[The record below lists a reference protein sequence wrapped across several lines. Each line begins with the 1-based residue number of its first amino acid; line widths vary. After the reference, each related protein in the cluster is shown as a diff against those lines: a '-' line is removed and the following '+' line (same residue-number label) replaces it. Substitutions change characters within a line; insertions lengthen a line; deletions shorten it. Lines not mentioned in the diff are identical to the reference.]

1 MEKYD
6 LIVIG
11 AGPGG
16 YPAAIR
22 AAQLGAS
29 VAIVE
34 KESLG
39 GTCLNWGCIPTKT
52 LIASASLYGHIR
64 HAQSL
69 GISVEK
75 ASFDYAAMIQHKN
88 QVVGKL
94 RGGIAQ
100 LLKANGI
107 KVFEGTAAFM
117 TRNRLTIQFHGK
129 ASVVLEA
136 ARIIIATGSSAA
148 LPAFLPKA
156 ATVVESRAF
165 LDRTDLPAKLIVL
178 GGGVIGCELA
188 CMAAQLGA
196 QVTIVEILDDILVML
211 DADLR
216 AEARRYMEAQL
227 KIRILTGKPL
237 EQIKAGAQGVKGL
250 VAGEEIEA
258 ELLLA
263 AVGRRPVTENLALDK
278 AGLKPNEKGYI
289 EVNAACQTRAAGIY
303 AIGDVNGGP
312 QLAHAAT
319 AQGLLAAEHAVAPRC
334 NLRAQVVPSCIFTAP
349 EIATVGLSEQDAKQ
363 QNRAVKTGKFHFAAL
378 GKAVASGATT
388 GFVKWIVDAGTDQ
401 LLGAAAIG
409 AHATEL
415 IATAVTAVQAELT
428 AAEFARTIQAH
439 PTLSEAWLE
448 AAHAVHGQCIH
459 APPRR
464 KRVER
469 EA

>member
-34 KESLG
+34 KEALG

-52 LIASASLYGHIR
+52 LIASAALYWHMR
-64 HAQSL
+64 HAQVL
-69 GISVEK
+69 GVSVEK
-75 ASFDYAAMIQHKN
+75 SSFDYAAMIQHKN
-88 QVVGKL
+88 QVVEKL

-100 LLKANGI
+100 LLKANGVT
-107 KVFEGTAAFM
+107 VFDGTASFM
-117 TRNRLTIQFHGK
+117 ARNRLTIQRSGK
-129 ASVVLEA
+129 ESVALEA

-148 LPAFLPKA
+148 LPSFLPKA
-156 ATVVESRAF
+156 GTVVESRAF
-165 LDRTDLPAKLIVL
+165 LDRAQLPARLIVL

-188 CMAAQLGA
+188 CMAAQLGV
-196 QVTIVEILDDILVML
+196 QVTIVEILEDILIML

-216 AEARRYMEAQL
+216 VEVRRCMETQL
-227 KIRILTGKPL
+227 KIQVLTGKPL
-237 EQIKAGAQGVKGL
+237 EQIEAGAQGVKGR
-250 VAGEEIEA
+250 VAGEPVEA

-263 AVGRRPVTENLALDK
+263 AVGRRPVTETLALDK
-278 AGLKPNEKGYI
+278 AGLKPDTKGYI
-289 EVNAACQTRAAGIY
+289 EVNAACQTKAAGIY

-319 AQGLLAAEHAVAPRC
+319 AQGFLAAEDAVGPRRTPC
-334 NLRAQVVPSCIFTAP
+334 AQVVPSCIFTAP
-349 EIATVGLSEQDAKQ
+349 EIATAGLSEQEAKQ
-363 QNRAVKTGKFHFAAL
+363 QNRTVKTGKYNFAAL
-378 GKAVASGATT
+378 GKAVASGETT
-388 GFVKWIVDAGTDQ
+388 GFVKWIADADTDQ

-428 AAEFARTIQAH
+428 ASEFARTIQAH
-439 PTLSEAWLE
+439 PTLSEAWME

-464 KRVER
+464 RKSDDR
-469 EA
+469 

>member
-34 KESLG
+34 KEALG

-52 LIASASLYGHIR
+52 LIASAALYWHMR
-64 HAQSL
+64 HAQDL
-69 GISVEK
+69 GISLEK
-75 ASFDYAAMIQHKN
+75 ASFDYAAMIRRKD
-88 QVVGKL
+88 QVVAKL
-94 RGGIAQ
+94 RGGVAQ

-107 KVFEGTAAFM
+107 TVFEGTAAFM
-117 TRNRLTIQFHGK
+117 TRNRLSVQRGGK
-129 ASVVLEA
+129 ESVVLES

-148 LPAFLPKA
+148 LPSFLPKSSA
-156 ATVVESRAF
+156 VLESRGF
-165 LDRTDLPAKLIVL
+165 LERTDLPARMIVL

-216 AEARRYMEAQL
+216 AEVRRYMENQL

-237 EQIKAGAQGVKGL
+237 EQIKAGAQGVTGQ
-250 VAGEEIEA
+250 VAGEPVEA

-263 AVGRRPVTENLALDK
+263 AVGRRPVTEQLELEH
-278 AGLKPNEKGYI
+278 AGLKPNDKGYI
-289 EVNAACQTRAAGIY
+289 EVNAACQTKAAGIY

-319 AQGLLAAEHAVAPRC
+319 AQGLLAAEHAVGPRM
-334 NLRAQVVPSCIFTAP
+334 NLRAQAVPACIFTAP
-349 EIATVGLSEQDAKQ
+349 EIAAVGLSEQEAKQ
-363 QNRAVKTGKFHFAAL
+363 QGRAVKTGKFHFAAL
-378 GKAVASGATT
+378 GKALASGETA
-388 GFVKWIVDAGTDQ
+388 GFVKWIADAGTDQ
-401 LLGAAAIG
+401 LLGAAAVG

-439 PTLSEAWLE
+439 PTLAEAWME
-448 AAHAVHGQCIH
+448 AAHAVHAQCIH

-464 KRVER
+464 RKSDDR
-469 EA
+469 

>member
-34 KESLG
+34 KEALG

-52 LIASASLYGHIR
+52 LIASASLYWHLR
-64 HAQSL
+64 HSQTL
-69 GISVEK
+69 GVSVEK
-75 ASFDYAAMIQHKN
+75 AAFDYAAMIQRKN
-88 QVVGKL
+88 QIVTKL
-94 RGGIAQ
+94 GGGVAQ
-100 LLKANGI
+100 LLKGNGVT
-107 KVFEGTAAFM
+107 VFEGVASFM
-117 TRNRLTIQFHGK
+117 TRNRLTVQRKGK
-129 ASVVLEA
+129 ESAALEA
-136 ARIIIATGSSAA
+136 ARVVIATGSSAA
-148 LPAFLPKA
+148 LPGFLPKA
-156 ATVVESRAF
+156 ASVVESRAF
-165 LDRTDLPAKLIVL
+165 LDLTNLPARLIVL

-188 CMAAQLGA
+188 CMAAQLGT
-196 QVTIVEILDDILVML
+196 QVTIIEILDDILVML
-211 DADLR
+211 DADVR
-216 AEARRYMEAQL
+216 SEARRYMENQL

-237 EQIKAGAQGVKGL
+237 EQIKAGAQGVKGQ
-250 VAGEEIEA
+250 VAGEPVEA
-258 ELLLA
+258 GLMLA
-263 AVGRRPVTENLALDK
+263 AVGRRPVTENLSLDK
-278 AGLKPNEKGYI
+278 AGIKPNAKGYI
-289 EVNAACQTRAAGIY
+289 EVNAVCQTKAAGIY

-319 AQGLLAAEHAVAPRC
+319 AQGLLAVENALKPRSG
-334 NLRAQVVPSCIFTAP
+334 LRAQVVPGCIFTAP

-363 QNRAVKTGKFHFAAL
+363 QNRAVKTGKFQFAAL
-378 GKAVASGATT
+378 GKAAAAGETT
-388 GFVKWIVDAGTDQ
+388 GFVKWIADAGTDQ

-428 AAEFARTIQAH
+428 AVEFARTIQAH
-439 PTLSEAWLE
+439 PTLSEAWME

-459 APPRR
+459 APPR
-464 KRVER
+464 KKHVER
-469 EA
+469 

>member
-34 KESLG
+34 KEALG

-52 LIASASLYGHIR
+52 LIASASLYWHTS
-64 HAQSL
+64 HAHAL
-69 GISVEK
+69 GISVEN
-75 ASFDYAAMIQHKN
+75 AAFDYAAMIQHKN
-88 QVVGKL
+88 QVVAKL
-94 RGGIAQ
+94 RGGVAQ
-100 LLKANGI
+100 LLKANGVT
-107 KVFEGTAAFM
+107 VFEGTAAFM
-117 TRNRLTIQFHGK
+117 TRNRLTIQRNGK
-129 ASVVLEA
+129 ESVALEA
-136 ARIIIATGSSAA
+136 ARIIIATGSDAV

-156 ATVVESRAF
+156 ASVVESRAF
-165 LDRTDLPAKLIVL
+165 LDRTELPARLVVL

-196 QVTIVEILDDILVML
+196 HVTIVEILEDILVML

-216 AEARRYMEAQL
+216 AEARRFMETQL
-227 KIRILTGKPL
+227 KIRILTGKPM
-237 EQIKAGAQGVKGL
+237 EQIKAGAQVVKGQ
-250 VAGEEIEA
+250 VAGEALEA
-258 ELLLA
+258 DLLLA
-263 AVGRRPVTENLALDK
+263 AVGRRPVTANLALDK
-278 AGLKPNEKGYI
+278 AGLTTNEKGYI
-289 EVNAACQTRAAGIY
+289 EVNAACQTKAAGIY

-319 AQGLLAAEHAVAPRC
+319 AQGLLAAEHAVAPRRAV
-334 NLRAQVVPSCIFTAP
+334 RAQIVPSCIFTAP
-349 EIATVGLSEQDAKQ
+349 EIAVVGLCEQEAKQ

-378 GKAVASGATT
+378 GKALAAGETT
-388 GFVKWIVDAGTDQ
+388 GFVKWIAAADTDQ

-409 AHATEL
+409 VHATEL

-439 PTLSEAWLE
+439 PTLSEAWME
-448 AAHAVHGQCIH
+448 AAHAVHGQCVH

-464 KRVER
+464 R
-469 EA
+469 

>member
-34 KESLG
+34 KEALG

-52 LIASASLYGHIR
+52 LIASASLYWHMQ

-69 GISVEK
+69 GVSVEK
-75 ASFDYAAMIQHKN
+75 ASFDYAAMIRHKN
-88 QVVGKL
+88 QVVEKL
-94 RGGIAQ
+94 RAGVGQ

-107 KVFEGTAAFM
+107 KVFEGTASFM
-117 TRNRLTIQFHGK
+117 TRNRLAVQRSGK
-129 ASVVLEA
+129 ESVVLEA

-148 LPAFLPKA
+148 LPGFLPKA
-156 ATVVESRAF
+156 ASVVESRAF
-165 LDRTDLPAKLIVL
+165 LDLPRLPARLIVL

-188 CMAAQLGA
+188 CMAAQLGV

-211 DADLR
+211 DADVR
-216 AEARRYMEAQL
+216 AEARRYMESHL

-237 EQIKAGAQGVKGL
+237 EQIKAGAQGVKGH

-258 ELLLA
+258 DLLLA
-263 AVGRRPVTENLALDK
+263 AVGRRPVTEKLDLDK

-289 EVNAACQTRAAGIY
+289 EVNSACQTKAAGIY

-319 AQGLLAAEHAVAPRC
+319 AQGLLAAEHAVGPRR
-334 NLRAQVVPSCIFTAP
+334 NVRAQIVPSCIFTAP
-349 EIATVGLSEQDAKQ
+349 EIAVVGISEQEAKQ

-378 GKAVASGATT
+378 GKAIASGETT
-388 GFVKWIVDAGTDQ
+388 GFVKWIVDADTDQ

-428 AAEFARTIQAH
+428 AAEFAHTIQAH
-439 PTLSEAWLE
+439 PTLSEAWME
-448 AAHAVHGQCIH
+448 AAHAVHAQCIH

-464 KRVER
+464 RKTDG
-469 EA
+469 

>member
-34 KESLG
+34 KEVLG

-52 LIASASLYGHIR
+52 LIASAALYGHLR
-64 HAQSL
+64 HAPAL

-75 ASFDYAAMIQHKN
+75 ASFDYAAMIRHKN
-88 QVVGKL
+88 QVVAKL

-100 LLKANGI
+100 LLKANG
-107 KVFEGTAAFM
+107 VTVLEGTAAFM
-117 TRNRLTIQFHGK
+117 TRNRLAIQRSGK
-129 ASVVLEA
+129 KPVVLEA
-136 ARIIIATGSSAA
+136 ARVIIATGSSAA
-148 LPAFLPKA
+148 LPTFLPKA
-156 ATVVESRAF
+156 VTVVESRAF
-165 LDRTDLPAKLIVL
+165 LDRTDLPARLLVL

-188 CMAAQLGA
+188 CMAAQLGS

-216 AEARRYMEAQL
+216 AEARRYMETQL

-237 EQIKAGAQGVKGL
+237 EQIKAGAKGVKGQ
-250 VAGEEIEA
+250 VAGVPVEA

-263 AVGRRPVTENLALDK
+263 AVGRQPVTENLALDK

-289 EVNAACQTRAAGIY
+289 EVNAACQTPSAGIY

-319 AQGLLAAEHAVAPRC
+319 AQGLLAAEHAVGPRRT
-334 NLRAQVVPSCIFTAP
+334 LRVQVVPSCIFAVP
-349 EIATVGLSEQDAKQ
+349 EIATVGLSEQEAKQ
-363 QNRAVKTGKFHFAAL
+363 QDRAVKTGKFPFAAL
-378 GKAVASGATT
+378 GKAMASGETN
-388 GFVKWIVDAGTDQ
+388 GFVKWIVDADTDQ

-428 AAEFARTIQAH
+428 ATEFARTIQAH
-439 PTLSEAWLE
+439 PTLSEAWME
-448 AAHAVHGQCIH
+448 AAHAVHAQCIH

-464 KRVER
+464 RKSDDR
-469 EA
+469 

>member
-34 KESLG
+34 KEALG

-52 LIASASLYGHIR
+52 LIASASLYWHMR
-64 HAQSL
+64 HAQAL
-69 GISVEK
+69 GVSVEK
-75 ASFDYAAMIQHKN
+75 ASFDYAAMIKHKN
-88 QVVGKL
+88 QVVDKL
-94 RGGIAQ
+94 RGGVAQ
-100 LLKANGI
+100 LLKANGVT
-107 KVFEGTAAFM
+107 VFEGIAAFM
-117 TRNRLTIQFHGK
+117 TRNRLTIQRAGK
-129 ASVVLEA
+129 ESVALEA

-165 LDRTDLPAKLIVL
+165 LDLPRLPARMIVL

-188 CMAAQLGA
+188 CMAAQLGV
-196 QVTIVEILDDILVML
+196 QVAIVEILEDILVML
-211 DADLR
+211 DSDLR
-216 AEARRYMEAQL
+216 AEARRYMETQL

-237 EQIKAGAQGVKGL
+237 EQIKAGAQGVKGQ
-250 VAGEEIEA
+250 VAGEPVEA
-258 ELLLA
+258 DLLLA
-263 AVGRRPVTENLALDK
+263 AVGRRPVTEKLALDK

-289 EVNAACQTRAAGIY
+289 EVNAACQTKAAGIY

-319 AQGLLAAEHAVAPRC
+319 AQGLLAAEHAIKPSG
-334 NLRAQVVPSCIFTAP
+334 NLRAQIVPSCIFTAP
-349 EIATVGLSEQDAKQ
+349 EIAVAGLSEQEAKQ

-378 GKAVASGATT
+378 GKAVASGETT
-388 GFVKWIVDAGTDQ
+388 GFVKWIADPATDQ

-428 AAEFARTIQAH
+428 ATEFARTIQAH
-439 PTLSEAWLE
+439 PTLAEAWME
-448 AAHAVHGQCIH
+448 AAHAVHARCIH

-464 KRVER
+464 KHVER
-469 EA
+469 

>member
-34 KESLG
+34 KEALG

-52 LIASASLYGHIR
+52 LIASSALYWR
-64 HAQSL
+64 MQHAREL
-69 GISVEK
+69 GIEIGK
-75 ASFDYAAMIQHKN
+75 ASFDYAAMIQRKN
-88 QVVGKL
+88 QVVEKL
-94 RGGIAQ
+94 CGGVAQ
-100 LLKANGI
+100 LLKANGV

-117 TRNRLTIQFHGK
+117 ARNRLTVQRSGK
-129 ASVVLEA
+129 ESVVLEA
-136 ARIIIATGSSAA
+136 PRIVIATGSGSE

-156 ATVVESRAF
+156 ETVVDSRAF
-165 LDRTDLPAKLIVL
+165 LARTELPVRLIVL

-188 CMAAQLGA
+188 CLAAQLGV
-196 QVTIVEILDDILVML
+196 QVTIIEILDDILIML

-216 AEARRYMEAQL
+216 AEIRRSMEKHL
-227 KIRILTGKPL
+227 KIRVLAGKAL
-237 EQIKAGAQGVKGL
+237 EQIEAGRQGVKGS
-250 VAGEEIEA
+250 VAGESIEA
-258 ELLLA
+258 DLLLA
-263 AVGRRPVTENLALDK
+263 AVGRKPVTAALALDK
-278 AGLKPNEKGYI
+278 AGLKPGEKGYI
-289 EVNAACQTRAAGIY
+289 EVDANCQTKAAGIY

-319 AQGLLAAEHAVAPRC
+319 AQGLLAVEHALGRWKPR
-334 NLRAQVVPSCIFTAP
+334 RIQVVPSCIYTAP
-349 EIATVGLSEQDAKQ
+349 EIAVAGISEQEAKQ

-378 GKAVASGATT
+378 GKAMAAGETA
-388 GFVKWIVDAGTDQ
+388 GFAKWIADAGTDQ
-401 LLGAAAIG
+401 LLGAAVIG

-428 AAEFARTIQAH
+428 SSEFAATIQAH
-439 PTLSEAWLE
+439 PTMAEAWME

-464 KRVER
+464 R
-469 EA
+469 

>member
-6 LIVIG
+6 LIVVG

-34 KESLG
+34 KEALG
-39 GTCLNWGCIPTKT
+39 GTCLNWGCIPTKA
-52 LIASASLYGHIR
+52 LIASASLYWHVR
-64 HAQSL
+64 HAQAL
-69 GISVEK
+69 GVSVGK
-75 ASFDYAAMIQHKN
+75 ASFDYAAMIRHKN
-88 QVVGKL
+88 QVVEKL

-107 KVFEGTAAFM
+107 AVFEGTASFM
-117 TRNRLTIQFHGK
+117 TRNRLAIQRNGK
-129 ASVVLEA
+129 ESVVLEA

-156 ATVVESRAF
+156 ANVVENRAF
-165 LDRTDLPAKLIVL
+165 LERTELPARLIVL

-211 DADLR
+211 DSDLR
-216 AEARRYMEAQL
+216 AEARRYMETQL

-237 EQIKAGAQGVKGL
+237 EQIKAGAQGVKGQ
-250 VAGEEIEA
+250 VAGAPVEA

-263 AVGRRPVTENLALDK
+263 AVGRRPVTENLGLDK
-278 AGLKPNEKGYI
+278 AGLKTNEKGYI
-289 EVNAACQTRAAGIY
+289 EVNAAGQTKVAGIY

-319 AQGLLAAEHAVAPRC
+319 AQGLTAAEHAVGSRGA
-334 NLRAQVVPSCIFTAP
+334 LRAQVVPSCIFTAP
-349 EIATVGLSEQDAKQ
+349 EIAVAGLSEQDAKQ

-378 GKAVASGATT
+378 GKAVAVGETT
-388 GFVKWIVDAGTDQ
+388 GFVKWIADAATDQ

-409 AHATEL
+409 AHATES
-415 IATAVTAVQAELT
+415 IAAAVTAVQAELT
-428 AAEFARTIQAH
+428 AAEFARTIQA
-439 PTLSEAWLE
+439 
-448 AAHAVHGQCIH
+448 
-459 APPRR
+459 
-464 KRVER
+464 
-469 EA
+469 

>member
-1 MEKYD
+1 ME
-6 LIVIG
+6 
-11 AGPGG
+11 A
-16 YPAAIR
+16 
-22 AAQLGAS
+22 
-29 VAIVE
+29 
-34 KESLG
+34 LG

-52 LIASASLYGHIR
+52 LIASAALYWHMR
-64 HAQSL
+64 HAQAL
-69 GISVEK
+69 GVSVEK

-88 QVVGKL
+88 QVVEKL

-100 LLKANGI
+100 LLKANGVT
-107 KVFEGTAAFM
+107 VFEGLAAFM
-117 TRNRLTIQFHGK
+117 TRNRLTIQRSGK
-129 ASVVLEA
+129 ESVALEA
-136 ARIIIATGSSAA
+136 VRIIIATGSSAV

-165 LDRTDLPAKLIVL
+165 LDLPRLPARLIVL

-188 CMAAQLGA
+188 CMVAQLGA
-196 QVTIVEILDDILVML
+196 QVTIVEILDDILAML

-216 AEARRYMEAQL
+216 ADARRYMETQL

-237 EQIKAGAQGVKGL
+237 EQIKAGAQGVNGQ
-250 VAGEEIEA
+250 VAGEGIEA

-263 AVGRRPVTENLALDK
+263 AVGRQPVTEQLALDK

-289 EVNAACQTRAAGIY
+289 EVNAACQTKVAGIY

-319 AQGLLAAEHAVAPRC
+319 AQGLLAAEHAVGPRC
-334 NLRAQVVPSCIFTAP
+334 TLRPQVVPSCIFTAP
-349 EIATVGLSEQDAKQ
+349 EIATVGLSEQEAKQ
-363 QNRAVKTGKFHFAAL
+363 QNRAVKTGKFHFTAL
-378 GKAVASGATT
+378 GKAVASGETT
-388 GFVKWIVDAGTDQ
+388 GFVKWIADADTDQ

-409 AHATEL
+409 AHVTEL

-439 PTLSEAWLE
+439 PTLSEAWME

-464 KRVER
+464 KHVER
-469 EA
+469 KASSVER

>member
-6 LIVIG
+6 LIVVG

-34 KESLG
+34 KEALG
-39 GTCLNWGCIPTKT
+39 GTCLNWGCIPTKA
-52 LIASASLYGHIR
+52 LIASASLYWHVR
-64 HAQSL
+64 HAQAL
-69 GISVEK
+69 GVSVGK
-75 ASFDYAAMIQHKN
+75 ASFDYAAMIRHKN
-88 QVVGKL
+88 QVVEKL

-107 KVFEGTAAFM
+107 AVFEGTASFM
-117 TRNRLTIQFHGK
+117 TRNRLAIQRNGK
-129 ASVVLEA
+129 ESVVLEA

-156 ATVVESRAF
+156 ANVVENRAF
-165 LDRTDLPAKLIVL
+165 LERTELPARLIVL

-211 DADLR
+211 DSDLR
-216 AEARRYMEAQL
+216 AEARRYMETQL

-237 EQIKAGAQGVKGL
+237 EQIKAGAQGVKGQ
-250 VAGEEIEA
+250 VAGAPVEA

-263 AVGRRPVTENLALDK
+263 AVGRRPVTENLGLDK
-278 AGLKPNEKGYI
+278 AGLKTNEKGYI
-289 EVNAACQTRAAGIY
+289 EVNAAGQTKVAGIY

-319 AQGLLAAEHAVAPRC
+319 AQGLTAAEYAVGPRGA
-334 NLRAQVVPSCIFTAP
+334 LRAQVVPSCIFTAP
-349 EIATVGLSEQDAKQ
+349 EIAVAGLSEQDAKQ

-378 GKAVASGATT
+378 GKAVAVGETT
-388 GFVKWIVDAGTDQ
+388 GFVKWIADAATDQ

-409 AHATEL
+409 AHATES
-415 IATAVTAVQAELT
+415 IAAAVTAVQAELT

-464 KRVER
+464 R
-469 EA
+469 

>member
-6 LIVIG
+6 LIIIG

-22 AAQLGAS
+22 AAQLGAA

-34 KESLG
+34 KEALG

-52 LIASASLYGHIR
+52 LIASASLYWHMR
-64 HAQSL
+64 HAPAL
-69 GISVEK
+69 GVSIEK

-88 QVVGKL
+88 QVVAKL
-94 RGGIAQ
+94 CGGIAQ
-100 LLKANGI
+100 LLKANGVT
-107 KVFEGTAAFM
+107 VFEGTASFKI
-117 TRNRLTIQFHGK
+117 RNRLTVQCNGK
-129 ASVVLEA
+129 ESVALEA
-136 ARIIIATGSSAA
+136 ARIIIASGSSAV
-148 LPAFLPKA
+148 LPNFLPKA

-165 LDRTDLPAKLIVL
+165 LDRTDLPARLIVL

-188 CMAAQLGA
+188 CMAAQLGVH
-196 QVTIVEILDDILVML
+196 VTIVEILDDILAML

-216 AEARRYMEAQL
+216 ADARRYMETQL

-237 EQIKAGAQGVKGL
+237 EQIKAGAQGVKGM
-250 VAGEEIEA
+250 VAGEPVEA

-263 AVGRRPVTENLALDK
+263 AVGRRPVTETLALDK
-278 AGLKPNEKGYI
+278 AGLESNDKGYI
-289 EVNAACQTRAAGIY
+289 VVNATCQTKAAGIY

-319 AQGLLAAEHAVAPRC
+319 AQGFLAAEHAVGPRRTL
-334 NLRAQVVPSCIFTAP
+334 LRVQVVPSCIFTAP
-349 EIATVGLSEQDAKQ
+349 EIATVGLSEQEAKQ
-363 QNRAVKTGKFHFAAL
+363 QNRAVKTGKFHFTAL
-378 GKAVASGATT
+378 GKAIASGETT
-388 GFVKWIVDAGTDQ
+388 GFVKWIADADTDQ

-409 AHATEL
+409 VHATEL

-439 PTLSEAWLE
+439 PTLAEAWME

-464 KRVER
+464 KK
-469 EA
+469 